1 VIPSTRAAAITI
13 VENMRAPASGWRAMD
28 STALLPIQPIANV
41 AANIITSQPTITAQM
56 DSEEML
62 VPIAAKM
69 LPEKN
74 VIFLNLHDKYL
85 APQFTG
91 GLLPLMFRQ
100 NRKPNVK
107 R

>member
-41 AANIITSQPTITAQM
+41 AANIITPHPSVTAQM
-56 DSEEML
+56 DSEAML
-62 VPIAAKM
+62 VPVAAKM
-69 LPEKN
+69 LPEEN

-91 GLLPLMFRQ
+91 GFYH
-100 NRKPNVK
+100 
-107 R
+107 